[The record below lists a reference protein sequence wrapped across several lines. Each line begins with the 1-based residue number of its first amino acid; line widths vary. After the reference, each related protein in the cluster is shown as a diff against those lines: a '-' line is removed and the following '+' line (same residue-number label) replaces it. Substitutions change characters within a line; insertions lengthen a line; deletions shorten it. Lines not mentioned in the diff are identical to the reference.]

1 MNLVTLLDVNL
12 LVALFDPDH
21 IHHDLAHDWFE
32 DHHRHGWATCPL
44 TQSGFVRILSNPAFS
59 SDALNPPEALG
70 LMKANQQHPAHRFF
84 PDDISFADAVK
95 NFERRLVG
103 HRQVT
108 DAYLLGLALHH
119 RSKLATL
126 DSGLRSLARETSD
139 HIELIR

>member
-1 MNLVTLLDVNL
+1 MAAFLLDVNV
-12 LVALFDPDH
+12 LVALAWPTH
-21 IHHDLAHDWFE
+21 VSHETVQRWFA
-32 DHHRHGWATCPL
+32 RNAGHGWATCPL

-108 DAYLLGLALHH
+108 DASACV
-119 RSKLATL
+119 
-126 DSGLRSLARETSD
+126 SD
-139 HIELIR
+139 HPWDSLRNYRGCAGHFAGDVA